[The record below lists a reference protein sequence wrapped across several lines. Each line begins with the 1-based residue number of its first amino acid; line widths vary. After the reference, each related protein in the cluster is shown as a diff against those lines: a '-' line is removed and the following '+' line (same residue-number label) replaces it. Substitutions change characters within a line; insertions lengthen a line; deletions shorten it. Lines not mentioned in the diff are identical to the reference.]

1 MISGRADSS
10 KKQEIMISYIPIRNR
25 HLQFMKTRYKKI
37 YIQNKQHS
45 QKLHKAAIKNES
57 LPQNKETPLTG
68 VITGNTGIDI
78 QKLALLVNV
87 CHLVADVNEQ
97 LVIDIHDIL
106 KSADPRFRMQFEPSV
121 RQIRNHAAN
130 MVRFVDTKT
139 DSRFSESFAGAAD
152 ALKEVIMDY
161 VNESIA
167 TNG

>member
-1 MISGRADSS
+1 MTDA
-10 KKQEIMISYIPIRNR
+10 
-25 HLQFMKTRYKKI
+25 
-37 YIQNKQHS
+37 
-45 QKLHKAAIKNES
+45 
-57 LPQNKETPLTG
+57 
-68 VITGNTGIDI
+68 ITGNTGIDI

-97 LVIDIHDIL
+97 LVIDMHEIL

-139 DSRFSESFAGAAD
+139 DKRFSESFAGAAD
-152 ALKEVIMDY
+152 ALKEAIMDY